1 MGVPQIF
8 FSSKKNTKVRIGE
21 VFLKKGLITQA
32 QLEEVLAAQRDSG
45 KKVGDILIQKG
56 LITRKQLDQAL
67 TSQYWQN
74 LSASIFLSLGAV
86 TTALPQ
92 VAVAQVAPAP
102 RIEEHDQLVKAEQ
115 HEKSYLIAEGFVQG
129 SSLSYAAPTSK
140 ARGSSSNPDLVSLK
154 SNQNP
159 SAANPLQGFI
169 HPLGKNAPISQ
180 GHNGTTHQGRMAYAI
195 DLDVPIGTAVY
206 AMRSGKVVRL
216 EERFADTGGG
226 EDKKSKMNFVLIEH
240 DGGYRSA
247 YLHLKQGFASSVK
260 INVGDRVKAGDLIG
274 YTGNSGWSTG
284 AHLHVEVHQAGEY
297 LTFGQS
303 VPFVFNGASQSGN
316 VAVHQH

>member
-1 MGVPQIF
+1 MGLPQISF
-8 FSSKKNTKVRIGE
+8 NPKKNTKVRIGE

-32 QLEEVLAAQRDSG
+32 QLEEVLVLQRDSG

-56 LITRKQLDQAL
+56 LITRKQLEQSL

-92 VAVAQVAPAP
+92 VAAAQVAPAP
-102 RIEEHDQLVKAEQ
+102 RIEQHDNLVKAEQ
-115 HEKSYLIAEGFVQG
+115 QEKSYLIAEGFVQG
-129 SSLSYAAPTSK
+129 SSLSYAAPTSNAK
-140 ARGSSSNPDLVSLK
+140 ASSSNPDLISLR

-159 SAANPLQGFI
+159 TEANPLQGFL

-180 GHNGTTHQGRMAYAI
+180 GFHGTTHAGRMAYAI
-195 DLDVPIGTAVY
+195 DLDVAVGTPVQ

-226 EDKKSKMNFVLIEH
+226 AEKRSQMNFVLIEH

-247 YLHLKQGFASSVK
+247 YLHLKQGFASSVGLK
-260 INVGDRVKAGDLIG
+260 VGDRVKAGELIG
-274 YTGNSGWSTG
+274 YSGNSGWSTG
-284 AHLHVEVHQAGEY
+284 AHLHVEVHKAGEH

-316 VAVHQH
+316 VATHQH